1 MKRVTIKDI
10 AKLAGVS
17 HSTVSRSLSGST
29 EVSEATRERIKQI
42 CEEQGYHTNAFAQ
55 GLSNNRTNI
64 LGLIVPDITN
74 PFFSEISLA
83 LERYSHEHHYKIM
96 LVNNCYKDVPVD
108 ELFDFLISHQVEGI
122 FYACTQNDA
131 AATATRF
138 SKHLPVV
145 LLADSFYE
153 SDIEEIRTVSIDNF
167 IGGYVAA
174 NHLLSLGHKKIV
186 YVGYRSA
193 SISHQ
198 YRYRGFQVAMEKAG
212 IPFETIEN
220 TENASTMEVGVRL
233 GKQLFAQPLDVTAV
247 FCATDAIALGVL
259 RIADD
264 RGLSIPEDFSMMG
277 YDNIVYSSLPKIM
290 LTTMDQNK
298 KKLAKCAMNLMLESI
313 ESPETTRGKHIV
325 IQPELVIRNSTM
337 SMKNKK

>member
-17 HSTVSRSLSGST
+17 HSTVSRALSGSQ
-29 EVSEATRERIKQI
+29 EISEATRERIKQI

-55 GLSNNRTNI
+55 GLSNNRSHI

-74 PFFSEISLA
+74 PFFAEISLA
-83 LERYSHEHHYKIM
+83 LERYAHEHQYKLM
-96 LVNNCYKDVPVD
+96 LVNNCFKDVPV
-108 ELFDFLISHQVEGI
+108 ESLFDFLISHQVEGI

-131 AATATRF
+131 AETATHF
-138 SKHLPVV
+138 SRTLPVV

-153 SDIEEIRTVSIDNF
+153 SEIEEIRTVSIDNF

-174 NHLLSLGHKKIV
+174 NHLLGLGHKKVI

-198 YRYRGFQVAMEKAG
+198 HRYRGFQVAMEKAG
-212 IPFETIEN
+212 IPFKTIEN
-220 TENASTMEVGVRL
+220 HKDHSSMEIGVQL
-233 GKQLFAQPLDVTAV
+233 GRQLFSEPLEETAV

-259 RIADD
+259 RVADEM
-264 RGLSIPEDFSMMG
+264 GLSIPEDFSMMG
-277 YDNIVYSSLPKIM
+277 YDNIAYSSLPKIM

-298 KKLAKCAMNLMLESI
+298 KKLAEKAMDLMLESV
-313 ESPETTRGKHIV
+313 ESQETTRGRHII
-325 IQPELVIRNSTM
+325 IQPELVIRKSTM
-337 SMKNKK
+337 SLKSK